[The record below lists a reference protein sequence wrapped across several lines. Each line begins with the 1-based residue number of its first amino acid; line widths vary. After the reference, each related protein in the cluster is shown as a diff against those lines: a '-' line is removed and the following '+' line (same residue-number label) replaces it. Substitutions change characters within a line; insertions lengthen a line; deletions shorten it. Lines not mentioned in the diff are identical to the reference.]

1 MLKLKNHFWL
11 VLFVYIHLLTH
22 MLLFSSHLAMLA
34 IIYIIFIY
42 KLHSF
47 NFKAVNAGLS
57 IIEGGR
63 RGSDPDFP

>member
-1 MLKLKNHFWL
+1 MYNR
-11 VLFVYIHLLTH
+11 
-22 MLLFSSHLAMLA
+22 SESPEMLA